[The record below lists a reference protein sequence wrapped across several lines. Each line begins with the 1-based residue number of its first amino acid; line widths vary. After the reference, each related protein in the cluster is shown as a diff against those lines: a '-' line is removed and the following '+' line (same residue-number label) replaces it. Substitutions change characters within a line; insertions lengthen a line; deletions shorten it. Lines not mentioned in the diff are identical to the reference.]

1 MFRRTSVSLLSLS
14 LMLMLVA
21 STGVAQD
28 RRRLGPKARAG
39 MTAGSGAAL
48 GAGIGTLFKGK
59 RGAGIGALLGGGGA
73 TAAWLLK
80 NENSR
85 RRLGKY
91 GQPVATIGAGTA
103 LAAGVGALVGGK
115 RGAGI
120 GALLGGGA
128 TTAGYLLA
136 KRDRRPEYYSSNN
149 GYYSPARNSYYR
161 PSAYRAT
168 RRRTTRRCYC

>member
-1 MFRRTSVSLLSLS
+1 
-14 LMLMLVA
+14 MLMLAA
-21 STGVAQD
+21 STSMAQD
-28 RRRLGPKARAG
+28 RRRLGARARAG

-48 GAGIGTLFKGK
+48 GAGAGALLRGK
-59 RGAGIGALLGGGGA
+59 RGAATGALLGGGGA

-80 NENSR
+80 NRNSR

-103 LAAGVGALVGGK
+103 LGAGVGALLGGK

-149 GYYSPARNSYYR
+149 GYYRSGNGYYSPVRSRSVYR
-161 PSAYRAT
+161 PAAYRTA